1 MHGGDDVGLVVSLT
15 SWAIIGES
23 PHLWR
28 MCTRGMMFFS
38 LLSASVDILH
48 ARDDVRLADLRVCR
62 HRARAG

>member
-15 SWAIIGES
+15 YWAIIGES

-28 MCTRGMMFFS
+28 MCTRGMIFVS
-38 LLSASVDILH
+38 LLSASVDVVH
-48 ARDDVRLADLRVCR
+48 ARDDVCLAALRVCR